1 MIGQG
6 GSSQLG
12 SGLVGGGLT
21 YLPDLLN
28 ISCSTSTSP
37 SAHPHHHHHHHLDE
51 HSPTRSSSPPH
62 FSSLPLPGIETF
74 TQDGSVIHVSEVHQD
89 FLTPLT
95 SLPSWS
101 PPPSEPGPPP
111 PILQTLQPIRPE
123 LLPGSSHLVGPQQRL
138 EQNPPPGASNLKST
152 SILAPSRQDSIIATK
167 SEPERACL
175 LPTAHLTPS
184 KPGKKKDRKK
194 TDGPK
199 KKKTRTTFTAYQ
211 LEELE
216 RAFERAP
223 YPDVFAREELACKLQ
238 LSEARVQVW
247 FQNRRAKWRKREPPR
262 KTGGP
267 YFGTSLYSSTG
278 GFLPPSSLPSLAPIP
293 GSFES
298 PTEGGVNLGAPCW
311 YSSYDSPPYTQG
323 VTYTSYPPMSVMATT
338 SSFTFSD
345 PAFTSFFEPGVEFKY
360 SATEDRELVEV
371 QSVDPALLSNFN
383 GNNDEDHGD
392 PGGPE
397 EWEQT

>member
-1 MIGQG
+1 
-6 GSSQLG
+6 LG
-12 SGLVGGGLT
+12 SGHGGLT

-28 ISCSTSTSP
+28 ISCSTSS
-37 SAHPHHHHHHHLDE
+37 PHHHLTSSCSNS
-51 HSPTRSSSPPH
+51 HSPSRSGSPPH
-62 FSSLPLPGIETF
+62 LCSLPLPGIETF

-101 PPPSEPGPPP
+101 PPPSDPGPPP

-123 LLPGSSHLVGPQQRL
+123 LLAGSSSSLLPPGSQHRL
-138 EQNPPPGASNLKST
+138 EPSPPANLRHN
-152 SILAPSRQDSIIATK
+152 SILAASRQDSIIATK
-167 SEPERACL
+167 SEPDRGVL
-175 LPTAHLTPS
+175 LAPAHLAST

-293 GSFES
+293 GAFE
-298 PTEGGVNLGAPCW
+298 PAAEVGVNLGAPCW

-338 SSFTFSD
+338 SSFSFSD
-345 PAFTSFFEPGVEFKY
+345 STFTSFFEPGEFKY
-360 SATEDRELVEV
+360 SSGEERELVEV
-371 QSVDPALLSNFN
+371 QSVDPTLLSNFN
-383 GNNDEDHGD
+383 TNDEEHGD

-397 EWEQT
+397 EWEQS